1 MNRDL
6 QRISDQTVS
15 VECAQQ
21 SMYCV
26 GHMNL
31 ISQIHECLK
40 AYCFQHAEIN
50 QNVRRHFNKKALQL
64 EEETQKHIQELNK
77 KIAILTPPEIP
88 LSKKGSGTR
97 EEGIVGRYTLA
108 ARQRNREI
116 NYSAAS
122 RQLQDLYTQM
132 MDGQEVKVNQ
142 SKKKSKLKSRLTSKG
157 TGSGVKKGPDL
168 DTIMQGRNVSER
180 ASMMEQIYR
189 SFSNSEKVEAIASL
203 LSEMGEKERKNLNAD
218 YIMDLP
224 EEERLEILRLM
235 IKDVDVDDRSMMVEN
250 LLEGLSGNE
259 RKDMIVEELDT
270 LTDKQVL
277 GLVTSLMAESLTE
290 ENRKDVMSGVL
301 VELSHRERKKQQ

>member
-1 MNRDL
+1 M
-6 QRISDQTVS
+6 
-15 VECAQQ
+15 
-21 SMYCV
+21 
-26 GHMNL
+26 
-31 ISQIHECLK
+31 
-40 AYCFQHAEIN
+40 
-50 QNVRRHFNKKALQL
+50 
-64 EEETQKHIQELNK
+64 NK

-88 LSKKGSGTR
+88 KSKKGSGTR

-168 DTIMQGRNVSER
+168 DTIIQGRNVSER

-189 SFSNSEKVEAIASL
+189 SFSSSEKVEAIASL

-235 IKDVDVDDRSMMVEN
+235 
-250 LLEGLSGNE
+250 
-259 RKDMIVEELDT
+259 
-270 LTDKQVL
+270 DK
-277 GLVTSLMAESLTE
+277 GC
-290 ENRKDVMSGVL
+290 RCG
-301 VELSHRERKKQQ
+301 